1 MKKIGVAGAGA
12 IGSIPGGCMSKDGED
27 VTLIEPSWME
37 HVQAIRQRGLTI
49 DGCRGR
55 YVVKVK
61 ALHASELDRL
71 EKGSLDILFLT
82 I

>member
-12 IGSIPGGCMSKDGED
+12 IGSILAGYMSKGGED

-37 HVQAIRQRGLTI
+37 HVQAIRQRGLII

-55 YVVKVK
+55 HVVEVK
-61 ALHASELDRL
+61 ALHASELDQL